1 MRFGDLLRNVRVQH
15 GLTQKQLADS
25 LGTSQ
30 SAIAMYEGNRR
41 EPDFSTVQKFA
52 SFFGMSMASLLPT
65 QDSVDN
71 AVATGIAE
79 SFTQNPKLKELF
91 DKAVFLNPSDL
102 DTLINV
108 AEALSRGRL

>member
-1 MRFGDLLRNVRVQH
+1 MKFGDNLRNIRVQR

-30 SAIAMYEGNRR
+30 SAVAMYESSRR
-41 EPDFSTVQKFA
+41 EPDFSTVQRFA
-52 SFFGMSMASLLPT
+52 DFFGVSMASLLPLH
-65 QDSVDN
+65 DSMDQ
-71 AVATGIAE
+71 AVASSIAE
-79 SFTQNPKLKELF
+79 SFNQNPKLKELF
-91 DKAVFLNPSDL
+91 DKAVFLNSSDL